1 MGTDYRLWKSCNEG
15 NTWKKLDHIIG
26 PVPVTSIYLTADKED
41 IAITTW
47 GHSVWTVRIADLGAR
62 FTNVENLEELPGEP
76 YVLHP
81 NYPNPF
87 TDATTLPFS
96 IRGIGDVRMG
106 IYDLLGRKVDV
117 LTDQTYAADTHR
129 VEWNGSGQASG
140 VVFARMSVDGKAVS
154 VQKVVRR

>member
-1 MGTDYRLWKSCNEG
+1 MWSARM
-15 NTWKKLDHIIG
+15 
-26 PVPVTSIYLTADKED
+26 ED
-41 IAITTW
+41 I
-47 GHSVWTVRIADLGAR
+47 GAR
-62 FTNVENLEELPGEP
+62 FVSTEDVEELPGEP

-96 IRGIGDVRMG
+96 IRGTADVRME

-117 LTDQTYAADTHR
+117 LTDQTYAAGTHR
-129 VEWNGSGQASG
+129 VQWNANGQASG
-140 VVFARMSVDGKAVS
+140 VYFARMSVNGKAVS